1 MDMLLDV
8 IDRFGQ
14 IFFYIV
20 VEKSMEMVIVLL
32 EVGVLVN
39 IEDNVGIKLYFFVIV
54 LVMIVQ
60 ILR

>member
-1 MDMLLDV
+1 MDMFLDV

-39 IEDNVGIKLYFFVIV
+39 IEDNVGMKLYFFVIV

>member
-1 MDMLLDV
+1 MDMFLDV

-39 IEDNVGIKLYFFVIV
+39 IEDNVGI
-54 LVMIVQ
+54 
-60 ILR
+60 

>member
-1 MDMLLDV
+1 MDMFLDV